1 MVEAGKHE
9 EHQHILGMWNA
20 YYYTLNIVLSI
31 TSYLELRYAITIYCI
46 SQLLPT
52 TVKLDNWTL

>member
-1 MVEAGKHE
+1 MVEVGEHR

-20 YYYTLNIVLSI
+20 YYYTLNIVLSV
-31 TSYLELRYAITIYCI
+31 TSYLELRYAITIYYI

-52 TVKLDNWTL
+52 KVKLVVWTL